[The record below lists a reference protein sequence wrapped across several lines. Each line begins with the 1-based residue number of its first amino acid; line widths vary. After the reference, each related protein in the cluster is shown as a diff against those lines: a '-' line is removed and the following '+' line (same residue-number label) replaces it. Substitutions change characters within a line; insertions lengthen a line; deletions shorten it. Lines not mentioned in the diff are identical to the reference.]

1 MIKATDFL
9 TKEQQKEVVEAIRF
23 AEKNTSGEI
32 RVHIETQ
39 NTSNELERTIELF
52 FELEMNKTQERNAV
66 LIHVSLNTQSLSI
79 YGDEGIHQ
87 YVSQEYWNEIRDEM
101 IGYFKMGKYKKGLVQ
116 AILKTGLK
124 LKEFFPYQ
132 QNDKNELADEISF
145 S

>member
-9 TKEQQKEVVEAIRF
+9 TQDEQREIVEAIRF
-23 AEKNTSGEI
+23 AEKKTSGEI
-32 RVHIETQ
+32 RIHIETE
-39 NTSNELERTIELF
+39 NTSNELERTIQLF
-52 FELEMNKTQERNAV
+52 YELEMNKTKERNAV
-66 LIHVSLNTQSLSI
+66 LIHVSLNNQSLAI
-79 YGDEGIHQ
+79 YGDEGIHS

-101 IGYFKMGKYKKGLVQ
+101 IEYFKIGKYKKGLVQ

-132 QNDKNELADEISF
+132 QNDKNELSDEISF